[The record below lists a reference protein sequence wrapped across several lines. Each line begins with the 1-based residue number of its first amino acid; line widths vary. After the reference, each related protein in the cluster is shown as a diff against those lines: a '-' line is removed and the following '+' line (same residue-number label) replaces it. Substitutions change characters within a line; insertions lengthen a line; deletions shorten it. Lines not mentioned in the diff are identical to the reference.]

1 MAKYIA
7 LTIGPIYKTLKN
19 AKKTRELWGG
29 SYIFSYIMKRLIEE
43 FKDREF
49 IVPYIKDE
57 NIFKSGKEVGL
68 FHDRFIFKAK
78 DGDLEKLKNRI
89 SEVLY
94 DISKKSNI
102 KEEFLK
108 GYFQINYIEKELKD
122 SDNPILK
129 LSPYLDAKELFF
141 KTFQYE
147 KNELQEFL
155 KDPERI
161 NNCFLIEDAFCKNKT
176 SFPSLPEIAMY
187 DLKDKIN
194 VKKYLNSDDELKIYE
209 NKAIKEQLKPYHKYI
224 AIVQADGDNM
234 GKVVEQLKSK
244 EDFNN
249 FSKKLFEF
257 CIESH
262 KTIKEYG
269 GLTIFAGGDD
279 LLFFAPVVSNN
290 KTIFNLCDE
299 LSDIFSKKFESYST
313 NPKPS
318 LSLGVSITYNK
329 FPLYEALE
337 SARDL
342 LFTKAKSSNKN
353 AIAFKVIKHSGQEF
367 GTTIPKGLK
376 EVYDNFIV
384 FTSNISG
391 SEDMDNFL
399 HSIHHKLDTYKD
411 IINLIGKNETK
422 VANFFNNYF
431 NEQEH
436 EAYKSF
442 FEALTNFIVAV
453 YKEDAIEEKEKLNL
467 IYASLRF
474 VKFIKGDK
482 E

>member
-29 SYIFSYIMKRLIEE
+29 SYIFSYVMKHLIEE
-43 FKDREF
+43 FNDREF
-49 IVPYIKDE
+49 IVPYIDGD
-57 NIFKSGKEVGL
+57 IFESGKEVGL
-68 FHDRFIFKAK
+68 FHDRFIFKSQE
-78 DGDLEKLKNRI
+78 GDLEKLKNRI
-89 SEVLY
+89 SEVLC
-94 DISKKSNI
+94 DIAQKSGISK
-102 KEEFLK
+102 EFLK

-122 SDNPILK
+122 SDNPILN
-129 LSPYLDAKELFF
+129 LSPYLDTKELFF
-141 KTFQYE
+141 KTFQYK
-147 KNELQEFL
+147 KNDLQHFL
-155 KDPERI
+155 KYRL
-161 NNCFLIEDAFCKNKT
+161 NSSFLVKDAFDKSRT

-187 DLKDKIN
+187 DLKDR
-194 VKKYLNSDDELKIYE
+194 VDTTKYSDIDDELKIYE
-209 NKAIKEQLKPYHKYI
+209 DKEINKQLKPYHKYI

-244 EDFNN
+244 EDFNE

-262 KTIKEYG
+262 KTIKKYG
-269 GLTIFAGGDD
+269 GQTIFAGGDD
-279 LLFFAPVVSNN
+279 LLFFAPVVSSN
-290 KTIFNLCDE
+290 KTIFNLCDD
-299 LSDIFSKKFESYST
+299 LSDIFNKKFENYQT
-313 NPKPS
+313 EPKPS
-318 LSLGVSITYNK
+318 LSFGVSITYNK

-337 SARDL
+337 SARNL
-342 LFTKAKSSNKN
+342 LFVKAKNVDKN

-411 IINLIGKNETK
+411 IINLVGDDETK
-422 VANFFNNYF
+422 VANFFENYF

-436 EAYKSF
+436 KAYKSF
-442 FEALTNFIVAV
+442 FEALTDFIVAV
-453 YKEDAIEEKEKLNL
+453 YKEDAIKEEEKLNL

-474 VKFIKGDK
+474 VKFIKGGK